1 MNIETRK
8 NRIKILILFLLGL
21 ILISP
26 SSLSAYKKTIAH
38 KRFDITIFSGI
49 EKIRTG
55 EYDEAISIF
64 KTLIEQDKENPVGY
78 FYTAAT
84 YEEIM
89 QTYHNRSF
97 SKQFDFYID
106 NAIEKGENLAETT
119 KDDEWLYFYL
129 GGAYGY
135 RAIDRSETGN
145 WFGAFLDA
153 IKGADYLEK
162 AIKLNPE
169 IYDAYYGFGV
179 YKYWRSVKSK
189 VLWFIPFIKDERN
202 EGINNIITAIRMGK
216 YANYEAKT
224 ALVGI
229 YRNEKYYDYAMTL
242 VNEMLGKYPED
253 FYLLKMKGI
262 LSTDMKDWS
271 TALLIFNA
279 LNERL
284 KDNKWK
290 STETVFEIE
299 YYRTL
304 IFYNLKKTEE
314 YKTGCKTLIGLKEK
328 IGSKKHS
335 DAITELIK
343 QVDALCRIPR
353 LKEEPEA

>member
-1 MNIETRK
+1 METKTRK
-8 NRIKILILFLLGL
+8 SKIKILILLLSGVL
-21 ILISP
+21 FTSP
-26 SSLSAYKKTIAH
+26 APLSAHQKTIAD
-38 KRFDITIFSGI
+38 KRLDPTIFSGI

-55 EYDEAISIF
+55 KYEEAISTF
-64 KTLIEQDKENPVGY
+64 KTLIEQNKENPVGY
-78 FYTAAT
+78 FYAAAT

-106 NAIEKGENLAETT
+106 NAIDKGETLAKTT

-129 GGAYGY
+129 GGSYGY

-145 WFGAFLDA
+145 WLGAFLDA
-153 IKGADYLEK
+153 VKGADYLEK
-162 AIKLNPE
+162 AIKINPE

-189 VLWFIPFIKDERN
+189 VLWFIPFVKDERN
-202 EGINNIITAIRMGK
+202 EGINDIITAIRKGK
-216 YANYEAKT
+216 YANHEAKT
-224 ALVGI
+224 ALIGI
-229 YRNEKYYDYAMTL
+229 YRNEKYYDYAMTV
-242 VNEMLGKYPED
+242 VNEMLEKYPQD

-262 LSTDMKDWS
+262 LSTDMKDWG
-271 TALLIFNA
+271 TASLIFNA

-290 STETVFEIE
+290 SVETVFEIE

-304 IFYNLKKTEE
+304 IFHNLKKTEE
-314 YKTGCKTLIGLKEK
+314 YKAGCKTLIGLKEK
-328 IGSKKHS
+328 ISPKKHS
-335 DAITELIK
+335 DTIADLIK
-343 QVDALCRIPR
+343 QVDALCRIP
-353 LKEEPEA
+353 KPVEEPEA